1 MAKKMPLDRL
11 RQISK
16 TRKPQVLVRPE
27 SPRDESRSV
36 RVLHPETPESS
47 EN

>member
-16 TRKPQVLVRPE
+16 TRKPHALVRPN
-27 SPRDESRSV
+27 SGRDESRSV